1 MRELIERLYREQTL
15 APGELRTSARV
26 PGGRPRLSHAKGTCR
41 STKPF
46 RKQNL
51 YPWTY

>member
-15 APGELRTSARV
+15 APGELRTLLLECR
-26 PGGRPRLSHAKGTCR
+26 GRPRLSHAKGTCR

>member
-15 APGELRTSARV
+15 APGELRT
-26 PGGRPRLSHAKGTCR
+26 LLLEGTCR